1 VQWKIA
7 GSVVVFAFLLSIAV
21 GYGATRNFPNVDEVG
36 HFTTAHYLHETGR
49 YDLYRVN
56 PPLSNLVSS
65 LFVDDS
71 IAHEFDWRW
80 VSESHIANRRY
91 EFALGL
97 DVLSRLK
104 LDLVPLFKLPRFIAL
119 TIAAAGVFLLLL
131 AYRRAQLG
139 LRELFVVVLLWSTWP
154 DLLAHGPTL
163 SPDIYSVLAGIILAI
178 AGLRFLSDLTY
189 GSAVLCGISMGVAL
203 LTKLT
208 WITGT
213 VAFAT
218 TLVCI
223 ASLSMEGTF
232 LRRFGSLASRLAVMG
247 IIAIFTLDCGYAFE
261 HVFIPLKE
269 MQFGSRMFGNV
280 SPPLSGNRFAGTWF
294 GEIPVPLPRNYLYGV
309 DYLRLEV
316 ELKALS
322 FLNGEWRL
330 GSWPH
335 YYVLTT
341 LCKTP
346 EPTLIAAIFGA
357 IVFLVGCVKGLFKK
371 ETIRFVLLLTCPAIV
386 CFLSVSLAGGF
397 NHHHRYVANIYPPM
411 FVFASFLASPQSR
424 DVFCRRKRDDV
435 TWKSFKSEF
444 SAKTISSRLVGYLKQ
459 MHWTFWLS
467 LCLLTLSVV
476 SSLRVHPH
484 YTSYFNSLSGG
495 PDNGWKRLGFS
506 NVDWGQDLL
515 LVDKWLKQH
524 PECIPIKSELDYF
537 HFDHELFTS
546 PPVAPGVLNSP
557 RVVQERLPALPKG
570 ASIDEVRNR
579 ITVTQW
585 WIVSVKKLYNQDG
598 IPGLE
603 YLQQIQPVDKIAY
616 SYHVYRIDPLPPEE
630 SSSPDEPTP

>member
-1 VQWKIA
+1 MQRKIA
-7 GSVVVFAFLLSIAV
+7 GGVVVLAFLFSIALA
-21 GYGATRNFPNVDEVG
+21 YGATRNFPNVDEVG
-36 HFTTAHYLHETGR
+36 HFTTAHYLRETGR

-65 LFVDDS
+65 LFVDD
-71 IAHEFDWRW
+71 AVADEFDWRW

-91 EFALGL
+91 EFALGI

-104 LDLVPLFKLPRFIAL
+104 LDLVPFFKLPRFIAL
-119 TIAAAGVFLLLL
+119 TIAAAGVFLLQL

-163 SPDIYSVLAGIILAI
+163 SPDMYSVLAGIILAI

-189 GSAVLCGISMGVAL
+189 GSAVLCGMSMGVAL

-213 VAFAT
+213 VAFAA
-218 TLVCI
+218 TLFCI
-223 ASLSMEGTF
+223 ASLSMDGTF
-232 LRRFGSLASRLAVMG
+232 LRRFSSLTYRMAVMG
-247 IIAIFTLDCGYAFE
+247 IVAIFTLNCGYAFE
-261 HVFIPLKE
+261 HVFTPLKE
-269 MQFGSRMFGNV
+269 MQFGSIMFGNV

-294 GEIPVPLPRNYLYGV
+294 GEIPVPLPRNYVYGV
-309 DYLRLEV
+309 DYLRMEV
-316 ELKALS
+316 EMKAFS

-335 YYVLTT
+335 YYVSTT
-341 LCKTP
+341 LFKTP
-346 EPTLIAAIFGA
+346 EPTLIAAMLGA
-357 IVFLVGCVKGLFKK
+357 IVFLVGWVKGLFKK
-371 ETIRFVLLLTCPAIV
+371 ETIHFVLLLTCPAIV

-411 FVFASFLASPQSR
+411 FVFASFLASPHSR
-424 DVFCRRKRDDV
+424 EVFGRRKRDSI
-435 TWKSFKSEF
+435 TSKSFLSGL
-444 SAKTISSRLVGYLKQ
+444 SAKTISARLAGYLKQ
-459 MHWTFWLS
+459 THWTQWLS

-476 SSLRVHPH
+476 SILRVHPH

-515 LVDKWLKQH
+515 LVNKWLKQH
-524 PECIPIKSELDYF
+524 PGCIPIKSELDYF

-546 PPVAPGVLNSP
+546 PRVPPGVLNSP
-557 RVVQERLPALPKG
+557 RVVQEGLPVLPSN

-579 ITVTQW
+579 IFVTQW
-585 WIVSVKKLYNQDG
+585 WIVSVKKLYNQNG
-598 IPGLE
+598 VPGLE
-603 YLQQIQPVDKIAY
+603 YLQQTQPVDKIAH
-616 SYHVYRIDPLPPEE
+616 SYHVYRIDPLPN
-630 SSSPDEPTP
+630 SP